1 MTFNSSKDFFTY
13 IEKLLEK
20 GIEIFEPQITKICKL
35 NDILIGETSYIA
47 GDTQKATLATILIL
61 DDDSIKLVY
70 KKESWI
76 KLLPSLYQDNKF
88 LEQFLFGFQ
97 QTHQGM
103 ENTIDSISEQFTP
116 YNTEFIS
123 WLGNWVGVEFGDD
136 IDTDSKRKLLSD
148 IVRLY
153 KIRGTKEYFIS
164 IVKHLTNVTITID
177 DLGEYSKIHHNLLN
191 KNPDISLMKIFINE
205 KVSNDEREE
214 SKKLS
219 IIKRIFENEKPINV
233 AYEIIY
239 QHTEHEV
246 SERSQEKA
254 FEITSNTDDYYNY
267 ENLD

>member
-1 MTFNSSKDFFTY
+1 MTFNTSKDFFTY

-20 GIEIFEPQITKICKL
+20 DIEIFEPQIVKICKL
-35 NDILIGETSYIA
+35 NDINISDVSYISS
-47 GDTQKATLATILIL
+47 DTKKATLAKITIL
-61 DDDSIKLVY
+61 DDDSIKLIY

-103 ENTIDSISEQFTP
+103 EDTIDTLSQQFTP

-136 IDTDSKRKLLSD
+136 IDDDSKRRLLSD

-164 IVKHLTNVTITID
+164 VVKHLTNVIITID
-177 DLGEYSKIHHNLLN
+177 DAGEYSKVHHNLLN
-191 KNPDISLMKIFINE
+191 KNSNTALMKILINE
-205 KVSNDEREE
+205 KISNNQDDED
-214 SKKLS
+214 KKLS
-219 IIKRIFENEKPINV
+219 IIKRIFESEKPINV

-239 QHTEHEV
+239 QHTEHKV
-246 SERSQEKA
+246 SEKSEEKA
-254 FEITSNTDDYYNY
+254 FEVTSNTDDYYNY